1 MLGDGI
7 IGDSFLLKM
16 FMYYLNFQKCI
27 FIPFIGKKNH
37 KRKKELFSLEHFLDA
52 NTPLPRVTHINPF

>member
-16 FMYYLNFQKCI
+16 FMYYLNFRKCV
-27 FIPFIGKKNH
+27 FIPFREKKII
-37 KRKKELFSLEHFLDA
+37 KEKKKCF
-52 NTPLPRVTHINPF
+52 P